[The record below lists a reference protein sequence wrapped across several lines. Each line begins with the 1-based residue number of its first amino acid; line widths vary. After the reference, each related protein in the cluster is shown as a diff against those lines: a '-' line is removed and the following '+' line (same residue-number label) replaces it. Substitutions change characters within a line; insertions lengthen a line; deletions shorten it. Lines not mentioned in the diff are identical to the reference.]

1 MENVEHLIEIQICNM
16 KIDKD
21 NIPEHIAIIM
31 DGNGRWAKKKF
42 LPRTLGHRE
51 GMKAVERTLEAAGRI
66 GIKYLTLYAFSTENW
81 RRPKEEVNAL
91 MELLATALD
100 KYQQK
105 LQDNKVV
112 LKIIGEYAE
121 FPTKVVEKLEKVTI
135 ATADNQGVQLI
146 LALNY
151 SGQWDITQ
159 AAKKI
164 AEKVKE
170 NSLDLLDINDKLIEE
185 NLSTNFA
192 PAPDLVIRTSGEQR
206 ISNFLLWQSAYAELY
221 FTKQLWPDF
230 GEADLHAAIA
240 DYQARERRF
249 GEVK

>member
-1 MENVEHLIEIQICNM
+1 MG
-16 KIDKD
+16 IDTG

-51 GMKAVERTLEAAGRI
+51 GMKAVERTLEAAGKF
-66 GIKYLTLYAFSTENW
+66 GVKYLTLYAFSTENW
-81 RRPKEEVNAL
+81 RRPIEEVNAL

-100 KYQQK
+100 KYQDK
-105 LQDNKVV
+105 LQKNNVA
-112 LKIIGEYAE
+112 LKIIGDYTK
-121 FPTKVVEKLEKVTI
+121 FPSVVVEKLERVVS
-135 ATADNQGVQLI
+135 ATAMNKGVTLI

-164 AEKVKE
+164 ATKVE
-170 NSLDLLDINDKLIEE
+170 SGAFRAEDVNSELIEKY
-185 NLSTNFA
+185 LAAHFA
-192 PAPDLVIRTSGEQR
+192 PAPDLMIRTSGEQR

-221 FTKQLWPDF
+221 FTPQLWPDF
-230 GEADLHAAIA
+230 GEKDLKKAIT
-240 DYQARERRF
+240 DYQDRERRF
-249 GEVK
+249 GKVK